1 MPLEGEYEPSQWDWV
16 RNQVEEYES
25 SGGTAGLGLLDTGM
39 ACVVVTSRGAK
50 SGKLRKNP
58 VMRVEHEGKYAAI
71 GSVGGAP
78 QNPAWVYNLRAE
90 PRVELQDGPDK
101 WDMVAREVTGEEKAE
116 WWARGVAAY
125 PPYDDYQAATSRV
138 IPVFVLEKADS

>member
-1 MPLEGEYEPSQWDWV
+1 MPLEGEYEPSTWDWV

-25 SGGTAGLGLLDTGM
+25 SGGMAGLGLLDTGL
-39 ACVVVTSRGAK
+39 ACVVVTSRGVK

-58 VMRVEHEGKYAAI
+58 VMRVEHDGKYAAI
-71 GSVGGAP
+71 GSKGGDP
-78 QNPAWVYNLRAE
+78 KNPAWVYNLRAE
-90 PRVELQDGPDK
+90 PRVELQDGTQK

-125 PPYDDYQAATSRV
+125 PPYDEYQAATTRE
-138 IPVFVLEKADS
+138 IPVFVLERE